1 MLYILPI
8 NAEIPWLG
16 KMSELRCLSID
27 QGIQHYPKGIS
38 PASYYTTKNGPPAV
52 TTISV
57 ESLQVDCQKIARL
70 AKGLPNKQDN
80 LVSEFAFL
88 FFLIPALKFLISMY
102 PKDSK

>member
-88 FFLIPALKFLISMY
+88 FFYYLHSSF
-102 PKDSK
+102 